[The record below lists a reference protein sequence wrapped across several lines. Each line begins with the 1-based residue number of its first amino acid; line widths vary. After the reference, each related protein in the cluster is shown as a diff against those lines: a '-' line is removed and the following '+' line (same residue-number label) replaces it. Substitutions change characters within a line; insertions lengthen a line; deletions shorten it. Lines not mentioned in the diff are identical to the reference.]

1 MNSMKKRIIAM
12 LVICISILSLAA
24 CGADPKTIDYNGK
37 SYDELEENAVSTW
50 ESIQSLDMAQ
60 LEMIVEQID
69 SLSEAEQIA
78 FFDANEGASEQL
90 ALFRS
95 WISVSKEVGDYV
107 GVDSFSVTK
116 SGKSTTTEL
125 ILEFEKRI
133 LNFIEEIKEKYK
145 DKSIL
150 IVAHGGVAKVLK
162 AYLYGKPKSNNLD
175 EVKMGNCEIIEAE
188 L

>member
-1 MNSMKKRIIAM
+1 M

-107 GVDSFSVTK
+107 GVV
-116 SGKSTTTEL
+116 
-125 ILEFEKRI
+125 
-133 LNFIEEIKEKYK
+133 
-145 DKSIL
+145 
-150 IVAHGGVAKVLK
+150 IVL
-162 AYLYGKPKSNNLD
+162 
-175 EVKMGNCEIIEAE
+175 
-188 L
+188 